1 MEKYLFT
8 DGTNVIRE
16 VESREELQSL
26 IQSSAEP
33 AKVRIWIFNTNEW
46 VSIADFNKRA
56 SGQNSLI
63 KKTETVAEVKEPP
76 APARKSVIPG

>member
-16 VESREELQSL
+16 VESDEELHNL

-33 AKVRIWIFNTNEW
+33 GKVRIWIFNTNEW
-46 VSIADFNKRA
+46 ISLADFNKRFPRIIA
-56 SGQNSLI
+56 SD
-63 KKTETVAEVKEPP
+63 KKTPP
-76 APARKSVIPG
+76 AIKTQEAIQ